1 MEALQIMPIMAQN
14 QSRLNLGEYAEEATI
29 IQDEATAKSGV
40 SFLEANTDA
49 ITMNE
54 LANKCVVPTW
64 ANQELTIA
72 HQDFISCVHDAAS
85 SFYAGERLNSPDIRV
100 SHIVRGRVP
109 QALGKKASEL
119 LEVRKDAVLS
129 TARICFYYP
138 DHYRN
143 GKRATA

>member
-40 SFLEANTDA
+40 SFLEANTDT

-72 HQDFISCVHDAAS
+72 HQDFISCVHDAAG
-85 SFYAGERLNSPDIRV
+85 SFYAGERLNSPRYKGFAHRPRQ
-100 SHIVRGRVP
+100 ST
-109 QALGKKASEL
+109 ASTGKESLRAFRM
-119 LEVRKDAVLS
+119 RKDTVLP

>member
-29 IQDEATAKSGV
+29 IQDEMTAKSGI

-72 HQDFISCVHDAAS
+72 HQDFISCVHEQPRYKGFAHCQRQSTAS
-85 SFYAGERLNSPDIRV
+85 T
-100 SHIVRGRVP
+100 
-109 QALGKKASEL
+109 GKESLRAFRM
-119 LEVRKDAVLS
+119 RKDAVLS

>member
-29 IQDEATAKSGV
+29 IQDEMTAKSGI

-85 SFYAGERLNSPDIRV
+85 SLLCRRTAEQPRYKGVTHCPRQSAASI
-100 SHIVRGRVP
+100 
-109 QALGKKASEL
+109 GKESFRAFRM
-119 LEVRKDAVLS
+119 RKDAVLS

-138 DHYRN
+138 NHYRN